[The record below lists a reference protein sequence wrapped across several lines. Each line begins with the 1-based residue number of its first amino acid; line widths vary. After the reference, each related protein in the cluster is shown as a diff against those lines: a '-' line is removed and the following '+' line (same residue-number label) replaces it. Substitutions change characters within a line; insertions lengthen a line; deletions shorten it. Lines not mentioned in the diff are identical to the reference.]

1 MRICKYY
8 NMSQTQ
14 QNRLQLGNQEV
25 VFAVTRTGG
34 ATVSTAE
41 GKELAINVQG
51 GGITMVQ
58 KDPSS
63 GVETSIDMKAKFESI
78 DDAVAANQGDGTSGI
93 SKDIDDATTAVR
105 AVEGRLDDLETDITK
120 FHKKYNTQTDDTA
133 NPPTVADPTS
143 VHITQH
149 AAIDKLVE
157 DRTTNVAALDTKLG
171 DHVDFTR
178 DAGQDADDNP
188 VNSNS
193 RVELTKAVDAMRS
206 ERIADVAELTG
217 NTADKLKTDVTD
229 VVQVAETQ
237 LTELFRACE
246 GILCREDS
254 TEILKNIINDI
265 NTADVALRDEITN
278 FSRETYEL
286 AGDLK
291 GVVSTTAGVTATIDS
306 PSLQGTITPRLEGTL
321 QMEAGRSFYLFF
333 NSVAFDIT
341 PADSTAGPRNW
352 VLDFSDEQ
360 NPPSQKQV
368 HPDEVLVVRAGV
380 NRLGDRNDIAIIEYA
395 GDEKA
400 LTQIAVVQKLV
411 VDTLGPAISMDA
423 IVPPARLQDMDAF
436 TISGSVGE
444 VGVKVEMIHE
454 GGQKWEVATGQN
466 GEYSFSP
473 YVDVPASGGTALPKV
488 AQNLVHQFRLE
499 SADALGNKSVTGDLT
514 WTVNLDVA
522 VEEFTFT
529 SGPKYTSV
537 RPTFSGTADAG
548 STVSLPYPGPYS
560 GQTLEATAGSDKT
573 WSLTIPDD
581 EPALDEG
588 QVHTLRF
595 TATDPA
601 GNSRSEDHTV
611 KVWAQAPVFA
621 STSGV
626 ITSSRD
632 YSFTGEVTP
641 AAGQE
646 FGGVSSVELIVEDP
660 NGTVLPDAG
669 SLAHSGATLSGM
681 LSLPDID
688 GDYVMKWV
696 ATNNFGLSTTAETVV
711 TLDTTAP
718 SLVITAQPQLDK
730 TKRIKVSGTWS
741 NPGSTEIPA
750 ITVEIEGVIYKAG
763 TVAKHTG
770 GNSTGTW
777 ECVLQTDSGE
787 AGTVDNGATPISF
800 VDKTYSVTATVT
812 DGAGNTGSTAGSMV
826 VDSTAPTLSLDS
838 TPGLQNDGAQYE
850 VRINLTEAALK
861 SLTLGVSDQVLNLLN
876 PSAQVSVSPA
886 VQTNS
891 ASAQTIVVKPN
902 VALADQ
908 QYQVTVSATDI
919 YDRTTTRTTPIN
931 IDTTAP
937 HVTLDGLLTFL
948 TSDATIYFSGTVSS
962 PSDTVEISYPQGDP
976 KVNSDFISVTVNSA
990 GAWSL
995 LATNVSYG
1003 TSFMRIRATDSL
1015 GNSDTT
1021 LHNFIHTAAASLSP
1035 QGVFAPAGF
1044 NAFNNPEHLTFDA
1057 GSTTITGV
1065 VSEFDNIEYIE
1076 ASLNGELHRLEGA
1089 VLANALGVVPTG
1101 RAGAFWAPY
1110 NTPAYRT
1117 LTIQSGTTQA
1127 SYRSGFRYLFI
1138 SSAPFNIV
1146 SLTVKWKDHPAG
1158 LADGSPNWIVR
1169 QSYQPYTPD
1178 PYDF

>member
-1 MRICKYY
+1 
-8 NMSQTQ
+8 MSQTQ

-63 GVETSIDMKAKFESI
+63 GAETSIDMKAKFESI
-78 DDAVAANQGDGTSGI
+78 DNAVAANQGDGTAGI
-93 SKDIDDATTAVR
+93 SKDIDDATTAR
-105 AVEGRLDDLETDITK
+105 TAVEQRLDDFETDITT
-120 FHKKYNTQTDDTA
+120 FHKKYNTQTDSTA

-149 AAIDKLVE
+149 AAIDQLVE
-157 DRTTNVAALDTKLG
+157 DRTTNVEELDTKLG

-193 RVELTKAVDAMRS
+193 RVELTKAVDAMRQ

-217 NTADKLKTDVTD
+217 STADKLKTDVTD
-229 VVQVAETQ
+229 VVQAAEDH

-254 TEILKNIINDI
+254 SEILKNIINDI
-265 NTADVALRDEITN
+265 NTADVALREEITN
-278 FSRETYEL
+278 FSRETYAL

-306 PSLQGTITPRLEGTL
+306 PSLQGTATPRLEGTL
-321 QMEAGRSFYLFF
+321 QMETGRSFYLFF

-411 VDTLGPAISMDA
+411 VDTLGPAISIGA

-454 GGQKWEVATGQN
+454 DGQKWEVTTGQD

-473 YVDVPASGGTALPKV
+473 YVDVPASGGTVLPKV
-488 AQNLVHQFRLE
+488 AQNLVYQFRLE
-499 SADALGNKSVTGDLT
+499 STDALGNKSVTGDLT

-529 SGPKYTSV
+529 TGPKYTSV

-573 WSLTIPDD
+573 WSITIPED

-611 KVWAQAPVFA
+611 KVWAQAPAFG
-621 STSGV
+621 STSAV
-626 ITSSRD
+626 ITSSRG

-646 FGGVSSVELIVEDP
+646 FGGVSSVELIVEDS
-660 NGTVLPDAG
+660 NGTVLSDAG
-669 SLAHSGATLSGM
+669 SLTHSGVTLSGM
-681 LSLPDID
+681 LSLPETD

-696 ATNNFGLSTTAETVV
+696 ATNNFGLSATVSTAV

-718 SLVITAQPQLDK
+718 SLVMTAQPQLDK
-730 TKRIKVSGTWS
+730 TKRIKVGGTWS

-770 GNSTGTW
+770 GDSTGVW

-812 DGAGNTGSTAGSMV
+812 DGADNTGSTAGSMV

-838 TPGLQNDGAQYE
+838 TPGLQNDGTQYE
-850 VRINLTEAALK
+850 VRISLTEAALK

-876 PSAQVSVSPA
+876 PSVHSGLSVSPA

-891 ASAQTIVVKPN
+891 ASTQTIVVKPN

-937 HVTLDGLLTFL
+937 HVTLDGLLSFT
-948 TSDATIYFSGTVSS
+948 TNDAIIDFSGTVSS
-962 PSDTVEISYPQGDP
+962 ASDTVEISYPQGDP
-976 KVNSDFISVTVNSA
+976 KVNSAFIGVTVNSA
-990 GAWSL
+990 GSWSL
-995 LATNVSYG
+995 RATNVSHG
-1003 TSFMRIRATDSL
+1003 TSFLRIRATDSL
-1015 GNSDTT
+1015 GNTDTT
-1021 LHNFIHTAAASLSP
+1021 LHNFIHTAAAPLSVK
-1035 QGVFAPAGF
+1035 GIFAPAGF
-1044 NAFNNPEHLTFDA
+1044 NAFNNPEQLIFDA
-1057 GSTTITGV
+1057 GLTTIQGV

-1076 ASLNGELHRLEGA
+1076 ASLNGESHRLEGS
-1089 VLANALGVVPTG
+1089 VLTSALGTVPQG
-1101 RAGAFWAPY
+1101 WAPY

-1117 LTIQSGTTQA
+1117 LTIQSGTTQP
-1127 SYRSGFRYLFI
+1127 SYQSGFRYLFV
-1138 SSAPFNIV
+1138 STAPINIV

-1158 LADGSPNWIVR
+1158 LEDGSPNWIVR
-1169 QSYQPYTPD
+1169 QSYQPYDSNTGNG
-1178 PYDF
+1178 F